1 MREAERVVREM
12 AGRMRAMVAN
22 GTGGPEVLELR
33 EVPLTWPRA
42 EHDVLVRL
50 KAASLN
56 PADVYFRSYGP
67 YIKNHTPVLGHDGAG
82 VVEEVGRDVARF
94 RPGDRACFCNGGI
107 GGDPGTYAE
116 FAVVP
121 EDQLVIVPTG
131 VDWIAAAA
139 LPLVTIT
146 AWEALYERAALVQ
159 GEYVLIHAG
168 AGGTGHVA
176 VQLAALKGAHVAA
189 TVGSDAKAEFVR
201 GLGVDRP
208 ILYRQEDFAAAALAW
223 TSGRGLAVA
232 LDNVGAETLQR
243 TFRAM
248 APYGRVVT
256 LMGTPGDDADGSA
269 YNKNLTLHNLMML
282 TPMWLGLKD
291 RLRRQAEIVEEA
303 MAHLAAGELTLHID
317 STFPLADAASAH
329 RRLEVGGMT
338 GKIVLRIG
346 D

>member
-1 MREAERVVREM
+1 VVREM
-12 AGRMRAMVAN
+12 AGQMRAIVAN
-22 GTGGPEVLELR
+22 GTGGPGVLELR
-33 EVPLTWPRA
+33 QVSLSWPRGG
-42 EHDVLVRL
+42 HDVLVRL

-56 PADVYFRSYGP
+56 PADIYFRSYGP
-67 YIKNHTPVLGHDGAG
+67 YIKNVAPILGHDGAG
-82 VVEEVGRDVARF
+82 AVEEIGGEVARF
-94 RPGDRACFCNGGI
+94 RPGDRVCFCNGGI

-121 EDQLVIVPTG
+121 EEQLVRVPG
-131 VDWIAAAA
+131 NVDWTAAAA

-146 AWEALYERAALVQ
+146 AWEALYERAALAQ

-176 VQLAALKGAHVAA
+176 VQLAALKGAHIAA
-189 TVGSDAKAEFVR
+189 TVSSEAKAEFVR

-208 ILYRQEDFAAAALAW
+208 ILYRQEDFVDATLAW
-223 TSGRGLAVA
+223 TSGRGLAIA
-232 LDNVGAETLQR
+232 LDNIGAETLQR

-303 MAHLAAGELTLHID
+303 MAFLAAGELTLHID
-317 STFPLADAASAH
+317 STFPLAEAHAGH
-329 RRLEVGGMT
+329 RRLESGGMI

>member
-1 MREAERVVREM
+1 MV
-12 AGRMRAMVAN
+12 GQMRAMVAN

-33 EVPLTWPRA
+33 QVPLSWPRGGR
-42 EHDVLVRL
+42 DVLVRL

-56 PADVYFRSYGP
+56 PADVYFRSYGT
-67 YIKNHTPVLGHDGAG
+67 YVKNAAPVLGHDGAG
-82 VVEEVGRDVARF
+82 VVEKVGREAARF
-94 RPGDRACFCNGGI
+94 RPGNRVCFCNGGI
-107 GGDPGTYAE
+107 GGDSGTYAE

-121 EDQLVIVPTG
+121 EEQLVLVPDN
-131 VDWIAAAA
+131 VDWVAAAA
-139 LPLVTIT
+139 LPLVAIT

-176 VQLAALKGAHVAA
+176 VQLAALKGAHIAA
-189 TVGSDAKAEFVR
+189 TVSSEAKAAFVC

-208 ILYRQEDFAAAALAW
+208 ILYRQEDFADAALAW
-223 TSGRGLAVA
+223 TSRRGLAVA

-248 APYGRVVT
+248 APYGRIVT

-291 RLRRQAEIVEEA
+291 RLRHQAEIVEEA

-317 STFPLADAASAH
+317 STFPLAEAAAAH
-329 RRLEVGGMT
+329 RRLEAGSMM

>member
-1 MREAERVVREM
+1 
-12 AGRMRAMVAN
+12 MRAIVAN
-22 GTGGPEVLELR
+22 GTGDADVLELR
-33 EVPLTWPRA
+33 QVPLSWPRGRN
-42 EHDVLVRL
+42 DVLVRL

-56 PADVYFRSYGP
+56 PADVYFRSYGT
-67 YIKNHTPVLGHDGAG
+67 YIKNTMPILGHDGAG
-82 VVEEVGRDVARF
+82 VVEEVGGDVVRF
-94 RPGDRACFCNGGI
+94 RPGDRVCFCNGGI

-116 FAVVP
+116 YAVVP
-121 EDQLVIVPTG
+121 GDQLVPVPG
-131 VDWIAAAA
+131 NVDWSVAAA

-176 VQLAALKGAHVAA
+176 VQLAALRGAHIAA
-189 TVGSDAKAEFVR
+189 TVSTEAKAAFVR

-208 ILYRQEDFAAAALAW
+208 ILYRQEDFADATLAW
-223 TSGRGLAVA
+223 TSGRGVAIA

-256 LMGTPGDDADGSA
+256 LMGTPGDDAEGRA

-282 TPMWLGLKD
+282 TPMWLGLQD
-291 RLRRQAEIVEEA
+291 RLRRQADIVEEA
-303 MAHLAAGELTLHID
+303 MAFLAAGELTLHVD
-317 STFPLADAASAH
+317 STFPLAEAAAAH
-329 RRLEVGGMT
+329 RRLEAGGMM
-338 GKIVLRIG
+338 GKIVLHIG

>member
-1 MREAERVVREM
+1 MTRQ
-12 AGRMRAMVAN
+12 MRAIVAN
-22 GTGGPEVLELR
+22 GTGGPDVLELR
-33 EVPLTWPRA
+33 QVPMIWPRGG
-42 EHDVLVRL
+42 HDVLVRL

-67 YIKNHTPVLGHDGAG
+67 YIKNAAPILGHDGAG
-82 VVEEVGRDVARF
+82 VVEEVGADVTRL
-94 RPGDRACFCNGGI
+94 RPGDHVCFCNGGI

-121 EDQLVIVPTG
+121 ENQLVIVPNN
-131 VDWIAAAA
+131 VDWTAGAA

-146 AWEALYERAALVQ
+146 AWEALYERAALVP

-176 VQLAALKGAHVAA
+176 VQLASLKGAHIAA
-189 TVGSDAKAEFVR
+189 TVSSETKAEFVR

-208 ILYRQEDFAAAALAW
+208 ILYRQEDFVEAALAW

-291 RLRRQAEIVEEA
+291 RLQHQAEIVEEA
-303 MAHLAAGELTLHID
+303 MAYLAAGELMLHID
-317 STFPLADAASAH
+317 STFPLAEAAAAH
-329 RRLEVGGMT
+329 RRLEAGGMI